1 MTVGSLL
8 EQAEQRLRG
17 VSETA
22 RLDAQLLLGELLSR
36 GRGSLLAYPE
46 TIVASPVAERYW
58 ELVSRRATG
67 EPLAYLLGRRDFYG
81 REFVVDRRVLIP
93 RPETE
98 LLIERALDLLAGR
111 LAPIILDVGT
121 GSGAIAV
128 TLAAEL
134 PGATVIAAD
143 VSGEALNVAAENAR
157 RHAVDDRVILRQS
170 AWLSRLRDDP
180 LLADGVD
187 LIAANLP
194 YVGAEEAD
202 LLARDVRDFEPH
214 LALFAGRE
222 GLDSITTLLDQ
233 IVDWQRDQ
241 PLVRPGGAILLE
253 IGYAQGRRLST
264 LACHRFPCATVTVM
278 PDLAGLDR
286 LVEIRP

>member
-46 TIVASPVAERYW
+46 TIVPAPVAERYW

-111 LAPIILDVGT
+111 PTPIILDVGT

-143 VSGEALNVAAENAR
+143 VSGEAL
-157 RHAVDDRVILRQS
+157 
-170 AWLSRLRDDP
+170 
-180 LLADGVD
+180 
-187 LIAANLP
+187 
-194 YVGAEEAD
+194 
-202 LLARDVRDFEPH
+202 
-214 LALFAGRE
+214 
-222 GLDSITTLLDQ
+222 
-233 IVDWQRDQ
+233 
-241 PLVRPGGAILLE
+241 
-253 IGYAQGRRLST
+253 
-264 LACHRFPCATVTVM
+264 
-278 PDLAGLDR
+278 
-286 LVEIRP
+286 